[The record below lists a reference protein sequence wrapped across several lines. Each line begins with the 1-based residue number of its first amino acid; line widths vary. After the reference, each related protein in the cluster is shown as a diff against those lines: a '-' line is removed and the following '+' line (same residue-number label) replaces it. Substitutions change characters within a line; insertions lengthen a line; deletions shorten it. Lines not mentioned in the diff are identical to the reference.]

1 MNSGLSSKK
10 TPSFKWPFP
19 FSFLK
24 IYGQHRSSDS
34 RTMQTKLGSLRLNVF
49 NGLLLLWFIRTT
61 DTRGLFLRAC
71 LHGGGGPQIGEVTR
85 GGSPHLSCKS
95 DHIKMR
101 DFMDRRFTP
110 PTWSPPPPCKQ
121 PLHLQPIIEGF
132 LN

>member
-1 MNSGLSSKK
+1 MAFSLLIFENIWPASFQRFTHNANKVRELEVKRFQWITSSLVY
-10 TPSFKWPFP
+10 TD
-19 FSFLK
+19 
-24 IYGQHRSSDS
+24 HRHP
-34 RTMQTKLGSLRLNVF
+34 
-49 NGLLLLWFIRTT
+49 

-121 PLHLQPIIEGF
+121 PLHLQPIIGGF

>member
-1 MNSGLSSKK
+1 MAFSLLIFENIWSASFQRSMHNANKVRELEVKRFQWITSSLVY
-10 TPSFKWPFP
+10 TD
-19 FSFLK
+19 
-24 IYGQHRSSDS
+24 HRRIDP
-34 RTMQTKLGSLRLNVF
+34 
-49 NGLLLLWFIRTT
+49 

-71 LHGGGGPQIGEVTR
+71 LHGGGGPQTGEVTR

-121 PLHLQPIIEGF
+121 PLNLLPMIEGF